1 MTQRNF
7 EVEAVWDD
15 DASVWISRS
24 DIVGL
29 HVEAETLQDFQNRV
43 REFAAE
49 LIVTNHYAD
58 KEIDRSDLAALI
70 PAIFWKTS
78 DGSAQPC

>member
-15 DASVWISRS
+15 EASVWYSKS
-24 DIVGL
+24 DISGL
-29 HVEAETLQDFQNRV
+29 HVEADTLQDFQARV
-43 REFAAE
+43 RAFAAE
-49 LIVTNHYAD
+49 LIVTNHYTD
-58 KEIDRSDLAALI
+58 SEIDRSDLAALI

-78 DGSAQPC
+78 DGSAQPG